1 VSGHAVHICSGLS
14 SATCAPRAGASC
26 AFTSAPDGGANYSN
40 AELAEWAARLGE
52 WREKEEPWIY
62 FNNDW
67 SAFAIK
73 NALRLRKLLEE
84 RAADA

>member
-1 VSGHAVHICSGLS
+1 MSGHAVHIGSGPS

-26 AFTSAPDGGANYSN
+26 AFTSARGRRGNYSN
-40 AELAEWAARLGE
+40 AELAEWAARLAE
-52 WREKEEPWIY
+52 WREEEELWIY

-67 SAFAIK
+67 SASAIK
-73 NALRLRKLLEE
+73 NALRLRRLLKE

>member
-1 VSGHAVHICSGLS
+1 MRTTSWGFVRFHF
-14 SATCAPRAGASC
+14 GAR
-26 AFTSAPDGGANYSN
+26 GRRGNYPN

-73 NALRLRKLLEE
+73 NALRLRKLLEG
-84 RAADA
+84 RADGA